1 MAEMTRQGHT
11 QPGLSALV
19 QAMAPS
25 PTIAASARAKALA
38 RQGKPVLELT
48 VGEPDFDTPE
58 HVKEAAYRAIRDGKT
73 KYTPSGGII
82 ELKEAVA
89 HKLRRENG
97 VQYDPASE
105 VCICIGGKQALY
117 NLMVALLNPGD
128 EVLVPVPTW
137 ATFSDQV
144 ALVGGVPVHVPL
156 GPDHKLRMSDLVG
169 HVTPRTRAVIVNSPS
184 NPTGVVMDPEEVRAV
199 TRFAIEHGIY
209 VITDDT
215 YEHFLYDGA
224 VHQFAAS
231 DVPGA
236 RDWVLAVNTVSK
248 TYAMTGW
255 RIGFVAGP
263 KTIIKAVD
271 SLMTQTTSNPCSIA
285 QWAAVEALNGS
296 QDCVHAM
303 VAEFDARRKMFV
315 SGLRSVGYECPM
327 PEGAFYAY
335 PRIPA
340 GTAGEPGDSNAYA
353 LRLLDEAY
361 ISCVAG
367 AAFFDGSGTLRMS
380 YAASRA
386 VLQEVLDRLA
396 TFGR

>member
-25 PTIAASARAKALA
+25 PTIAASALAKALA

-89 HKLRRENG
+89 HKLHRENG

-224 VHQFAAS
+224 VHQFAAA

-296 QDCVHAM
+296 QDCVHDM

-315 SGLRSVGYECPM
+315 SGLRNVGYEGPM

-340 GTAGEPGDSNAYA
+340 GTAGEAGDSNAYA

>member
-89 HKLRRENG
+89 HKLHRENG

-224 VHQFAAS
+224 VHQFAAA

-255 RIGFVAGP
+255 RIGFA
-263 KTIIKAVD
+263 
-271 SLMTQTTSNPCSIA
+271 SNPVLAPVFTRWVTNTESCASHPS

-296 QDCVHAM
+296 QDCVHDM

-315 SGLRSVGYECPM
+315 TGLRNAGYECPM